1 MTRLWNFLKNDNGPN
16 LGEKITIYP
25 QVLTFFRNFNAVVLQ
40 RTAIKWTK
48 VKNARAGR
56 GQLSFLPSK
65 YANL

>member
-16 LGEKITIYP
+16 LGEEITIYP

-48 VKNARAGR
+48 VKNASARR
-56 GQLSFLPSK
+56 GKLSFLPSK

>member
-1 MTRLWNFLKNDNGPN
+1 MTRLWNFLKNDNGLN

-25 QVLTFFRNFNAVVLQ
+25 QVLTFLRNFNAVVLQ

-48 VKNARAGR
+48 VRNARAGR
-56 GQLSFLPSK
+56 AKLSFLPSK